1 MIPVKKS
8 RSNSIYSLKSQ
19 DKNSV
24 LQSENLASVK
34 RSLKEIEE
42 EIGELEEHFQLD
54 LTFY

>member
-8 RSNSIYSLKSQ
+8 RSNSIYSSKSQ

>member
-8 RSNSIYSLKSQ
+8 WSNSIYSLKSQ